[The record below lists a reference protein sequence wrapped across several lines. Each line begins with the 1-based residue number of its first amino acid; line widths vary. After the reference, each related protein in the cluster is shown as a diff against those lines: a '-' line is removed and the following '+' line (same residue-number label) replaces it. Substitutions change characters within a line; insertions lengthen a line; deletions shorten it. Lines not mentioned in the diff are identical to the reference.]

1 MGLRVTGVPRRRL
14 EVLDYIE
21 KFTQFDDMHA
31 LQAEA
36 DHLALC
42 LPLTPRTDNIFDER
56 RVALL
61 KPGAYVYNIGRGE
74 LIDQDAM
81 IDALQSG
88 CLAGA
93 GLDVVTHEPLP
104 ADSPL

>member
-36 DHLALC
+36 DHLGLC
-42 LPLTPRTDNIFDER
+42 LPLTPRTDNIFD
-56 RVALL
+56 V
-61 KPGAYVYNIGRGE
+61 
-74 LIDQDAM
+74 
-81 IDALQSG
+81 
-88 CLAGA
+88 
-93 GLDVVTHEPLP
+93 
-104 ADSPL
+104 